1 MNSEKQLCETM
12 ENKEM
17 QTDSSG
23 KYTIR
28 RWVFDS
34 SEFSFLWLPS
44 ISLGQVQWCA
54 AGGARLLVA
63 KLETFGVGKIE
74 NWKQEI
80 VAAKGS
86 ENIMEG
92 KEPKRIPDS
101 DCPYLSMTQNSK
113 YTEQAEV
120 IQLKRKY

>member
-1 MNSEKQLCETM
+1 M

-28 RWVFDS
+28 RWVFYS

-86 ENIMEG
+86 ENIMEE

-101 DCPYLSMTQNSK
+101 DCPYLSVTQNNK

>member
-1 MNSEKQLCETM
+1 MESE
-12 ENKEM
+12 EM

-28 RWVFDS
+28 GWEFYS

-44 ISLGQVQWCA
+44 TSLGQVQWCA

-63 KLETFGVGKIE
+63 KLESFWIGKIE

-86 ENIMEG
+86 ERIMEG

-101 DCPYLSMTQNSK
+101 DCSYLSVTLNNE
-113 YTEQAEV
+113 YTE
-120 IQLKRKY
+120 